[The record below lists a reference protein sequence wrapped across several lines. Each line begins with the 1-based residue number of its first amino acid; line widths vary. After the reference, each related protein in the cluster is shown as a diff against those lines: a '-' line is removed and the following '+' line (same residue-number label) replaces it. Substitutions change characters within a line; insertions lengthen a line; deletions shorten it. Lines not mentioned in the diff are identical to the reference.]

1 MRQLRNLATLAL
13 MCSFIVL
20 STALL
25 HAFPL
30 NGDLERNY
38 RGTPFGWEKTGAW
51 AYVPLGSYEGSGH
64 YVLKERFAK
73 PGCEL
78 VSGSFLLAS
87 RDDTILTRLAYR
99 ASGEGMSLALVFC
112 DALGR
117 PLGEGWEEPLPP
129 TDDWRLHD
137 ARYVMGSTPEPA
149 GTASVR
155 AAVRV
160 EAEGIEVSVDAVSM
174 RKLAAPEPE
183 PGTALTFDP
192 WSGRSIVGPLSAQ
205 IAYDCPAEEAPTED
219 GAEAAAEVGEAEPA
233 STLWLSEPSHVAG
246 TYPYVADAQVTVAGD
261 PAAEALLLLRALGAG
276 PDEVLW
282 QEWQPVACGAA
293 VVPTT
298 VHLPAPFIQPQT
310 MGLQAGFAVQ
320 ATLPVAAEVADLHLR
335 PVALEVALNGILR
348 KTRFDAPEQV
358 QVFISAVNNT
368 EAELATDVQIAVTNE
383 AGEIVHREQRPIRIR
398 ERSAASF
405 PVKPALPGDG
415 SYLFR
420 VSFLRG
426 GKAVGTGEF
435 AFSVGAE

>member
-1 MRQLRNLATLAL
+1 MGQVRYLATLAL
-13 MCSFIVL
+13 ICSLIVL

-38 RGTPFGWEKTGAW
+38 RGTPFGWQKTGAW
-51 AYVPLGSYEGSGH
+51 AFVPLGSYEGNGH

-78 VSGSFLLAS
+78 LSGSFLLAS
-87 RDDTILTRLAYR
+87 RDDTILTRLAYQ

-117 PLGEGWEEPLPP
+117 PLGDAWEAPLPA
-129 TDDWRLHD
+129 TTGWCLYDS
-137 ARYVMGSTPEPA
+137 RYVMGSVPEPP

-155 AAVRV
+155 VAVRV
-160 EAEGIEVSVDAVSM
+160 GVEGIEAQVDAISL
-174 RKLAAPEPE
+174 RKLEGGSAEQPGAPIS
-183 PGTALTFDP
+183 FDP
-192 WSGRSIVGPLSAQ
+192 WSGRSITGPLSAQ
-205 IAYDCPAEEAPTED
+205 IAYDCPTEDDAEEPT
-219 GAEAAAEVGEAEPA
+219 AASSAAPA
-233 STLWLSEPSHVAG
+233 STLWLSEPAEVTG
-246 TYPYVADAQVTVAGD
+246 TYPYLAEAEVTVAGD
-261 PAAEALLLLRALGAG
+261 PAAEALLLLRALGEG

-282 QEWQPVACGAA
+282 QEVQPVACGAA
-293 VVPTT
+293 VTPTS
-298 VHLPAPFIQPQT
+298 VHLPAPFIQPQA

-320 ATLPVAAEVADLHLR
+320 AALPVAAEVVELQLR
-335 PVALEVALNGILR
+335 PVPLEVALSGILR

-368 EAELATDVQIAVTNE
+368 DAELATDVQVAVSNE

-426 GKAVGTGEF
+426 GKAVGSGEF
-435 AFSVGAE
+435 AFSVGTE